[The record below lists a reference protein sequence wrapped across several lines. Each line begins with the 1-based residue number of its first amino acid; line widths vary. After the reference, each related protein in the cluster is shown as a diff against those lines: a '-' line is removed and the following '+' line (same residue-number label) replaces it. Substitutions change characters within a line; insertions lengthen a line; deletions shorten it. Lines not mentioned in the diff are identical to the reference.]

1 MFISLIS
8 IYETYHIQVFQK
20 INAWQLEVKCFCLQ
34 ADTFDVLYVQ
44 IFIQQNIYKLIP
56 K

>member
-1 MFISLIS
+1 MFISLFS
-8 IYETYHIQVFQK
+8 IYETYPHSSLKK
-20 INAWQLEVKCFCLQ
+20 IMHATRIKCFCLQ

-44 IFIQQNIYKLIP
+44 IFIQNIYKLTP